1 MRRWSLTTRINIEE
15 TKMGRERSRDNP
27 LGVPLGW
34 AAGTAIN
41 GIDELRAEAQ
51 YAVDAGFDAL
61 WISQIFGVDPV
72 VALAAIAFDVEPLA
86 EVGTSVV
93 PIYGRHPL
101 ALAAMA
107 RTAQSALGGRF
118 TLGIG
123 PSHAMVVEGFYGESY
138 DRPYTHTAEFVDAL
152 DPLLRGEPC
161 DVEGEEVIAKGWLT
175 IESEAVPILLA
186 ALGPRMLDLAGQR
199 CAGTSL
205 GPGMSPS
212 VIAEHVA
219 PRIRAAATKAGRP
232 EPRIKALVTVAV
244 TDDPDALIADQR
256 ESSAL
261 YAGLPAYRRVLDLGG
276 LESPADVLIAG
287 SMDDVVAGMAEY
299 IAAGATELRVGV
311 APPVAEQTKE
321 AFTEWLR

>member
-1 MRRWSLTTRINIEE
+1 MT
-15 TKMGRERSRDNP
+15 RERSSDNP

-34 AAGTAIN
+34 AAGTAVNSIE
-41 GIDELRAEAQ
+41 ELRTEAR
-51 YAVDAGFDAL
+51 YAADAGFDAL
-61 WISQIFGVDPV
+61 WVSQIFGVDPI
-72 VALAAIAFDVEPLA
+72 VALTAVAADVERLT

-107 RTAQSALGGRF
+107 RTAQSALSGRF

-123 PSHAMVVEGFYGESY
+123 PSHAMVVEGFYGDSY
-138 DRPYTHTAEFVDAL
+138 ARPFTHTAEFVEAL

-161 DVEGEEVIAKGWLT
+161 DVEGQEITAKGWLDV
-175 IESEAVPILLA
+175 ESEPVPILLA

-205 GPGMSPS
+205 GPGMAPS
-212 VIAEHVA
+212 VIARHVA
-219 PRIRAAATKAGRP
+219 PRIRAAAAAAERP

-244 TDDPDALIADQR
+244 TDEPEELIAQQR

-261 YAGLPAYRRVLDLGG
+261 YAGLPAYRRVLDLAG
-276 LESPADVLIAG
+276 LQSPADVLIAG
-287 SMDDVVAGMAEY
+287 PMEVVVDGMAEY
-299 IAAGATELRVGV
+299 VAAGATELRIGV
-311 APPVAEQTKE
+311 PPPAAERTRA
-321 AFTEWLR
+321 AFAEWLG